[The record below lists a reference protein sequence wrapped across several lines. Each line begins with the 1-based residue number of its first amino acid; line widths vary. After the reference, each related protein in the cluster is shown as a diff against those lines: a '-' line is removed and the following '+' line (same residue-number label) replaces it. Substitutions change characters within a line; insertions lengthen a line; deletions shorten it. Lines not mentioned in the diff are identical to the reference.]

1 MEKEYTINGIK
12 IELFPFNKTFAQY
25 TAGIASDKRK
35 YFVKP
40 TTEIVRGTKT
50 GERMKWDRHETMMI
64 PQDGLGDYASLSEK
78 DFPDEGPK
86 TKKDFQQ
93 LAEEYARQFL
103 EVITWNAERQTV
115 GSAEIYLDPAEVSYD
130 LGATWESWYYDTEF
144 KCQEVT
150 DTCPADHWL
159 GGSFARLTLVDPVLI
174 EKVHK
179 AAAITKERNRL
190 EEIESKARWEA
201 KKAEEAKEAARAEAA
216 QLLQKVRE
224 LERQLSQT
232 IETRDKVLDKIR

>member
-1 MEKEYTINGIK
+1 M
-12 IELFPFNKTFAQY
+12 
-25 TAGIASDKRK
+25 
-35 YFVKP
+35 
-40 TTEIVRGTKT
+40 
-50 GERMKWDRHETMMI
+50 
-64 PQDGLGDYASLSEK
+64 
-78 DFPDEGPK
+78 
-86 TKKDFQQ
+86 
-93 LAEEYARQFL
+93 
-103 EVITWNAERQTV
+103 
-115 GSAEIYLDPAEVSYD
+115 
-130 LGATWESWYYDTEF
+130 YYDTEF

>member
-25 TAGIASDKRK
+25 TADIASDKRK
-35 YFVKP
+35 HFVKP

-64 PQDGLGDYASLSEK
+64 PQNGLGHYADLREK
-78 DFPDEGPK
+78 DFPDEAPK
-86 TKKDFQQ
+86 TKQDFKQ

-103 EVITWNAERQTV
+103 EEITWNAERQTV
-115 GSAEIYLDPAEVSYD
+115 GSAETYLDPAEVSYD
-130 LGATWESWYYDTEF
+130 LGATWESWYYDQEY

-150 DTCPADHWL
+150 DTCPSDHWL

-179 AAAITKERNRL
+179 AAAITQERKRL
-190 EEIESKARWEA
+190 QKIEDDAYLEA

-232 IETRDKVLDKIR
+232 IEIRDKVLEKIH